1 MAERRMFSK
10 AVIDSD
16 AFIDLPASARLLY
29 YDLAMRAD
37 DDGFIN
43 SPKKIMRM
51 VGCGETDL
59 TALISNGFV
68 IYFKSGIVAIRHWK
82 MQNYIQKDRY
92 KATIYQD
99 ERKALDLQKNGV
111 YIVVDSSKTQE

>member
-51 VGCGETDL
+51 VGCCETDL
-59 TALISNGFV
+59 AALISNGFV